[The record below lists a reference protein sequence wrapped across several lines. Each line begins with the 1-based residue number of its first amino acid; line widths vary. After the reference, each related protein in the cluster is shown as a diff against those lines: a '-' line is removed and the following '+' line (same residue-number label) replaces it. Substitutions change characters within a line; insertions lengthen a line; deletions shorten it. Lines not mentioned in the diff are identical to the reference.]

1 MIYLTSW
8 NNGKTARELSRR
20 LSPLNGR
27 LLRPEGSRLQR
38 LATHPRHL
46 VINLGN
52 SKMKHDVSGN
62 HLTALSATET
72 FRSSLL
78 NKPDAVKNAQNKLL
92 TFQCLE
98 ASQDTLIPEH
108 YVTLETAF
116 QAMIDNPTWKIVQRT
131 LLRGSEG
138 KGISIHD
145 YPSTLEPAPL
155 YVRYIPKTQEYRV
168 HVVKGKVIDVQRK
181 ARNSDIP
188 DEDVNWQVRNHKNGF
203 IFMREGVSPD
213 SVPEKVIRNS
223 LESMRLLGLDFGAV
237 DIIWNQQHDKA
248 YVLEVNTSPGMTGT
262 TLDKYCEAFQAVH
275 DNTEIGDW
283 YE

>member
-1 MIYLTSW
+1 
-8 NNGKTARELSRR
+8 
-20 LSPLNGR
+20 
-27 LLRPEGSRLQR
+27 
-38 LATHPRHL
+38 
-46 VINLGN
+46 
-52 SKMKHDVSGN
+52 
-62 HLTALSATET
+62 
-72 FRSSLL
+72 
-78 NKPDAVKNAQNKLL
+78 
-92 TFQCLE
+92 
-98 ASQDTLIPEH
+98 
-108 YVTLETAF
+108 
-116 QAMIDNPTWKIVQRT
+116 MIDNPTWKIVQRT

-145 YPSTLEPAPL
+145 DPSTLEPAPL

-181 ARNSDIP
+181 ARSSDTP

-203 IFMREGVSPD
+203 IFMREGVTPA

-283 YE
+283 YV